1 MDLDRFGRSIGH
13 VFGDR
18 DLLVRALTHRSFAS
32 THNER
37 LEFLGDS
44 VVNCAVALE
53 LYRKFPALPEGE
65 LSRLRA
71 SLVSQPSLAR
81 IARAHDI
88 GAHLRLGEGEL
99 RSGGA
104 QRPSML
110 ADALEAVVGAA
121 FLDGGFEAA
130 RTVVQTLFGSALAST
145 DPATAG
151 KDAKTLLQEYLQGR
165 KLPLPRYSVLAV
177 TGEAHEQRFHV
188 ECEVEQLDIRTEG
201 EGSSR
206 RSAEQQAARAAY
218 ECATRA

>member
-13 VFGDR
+13 VFGDP
-18 DLLVRALTHRSFAS
+18 DLLVRALTHRSFGAA
-32 THNER
+32 HNER

-53 LYRKFPALPEGE
+53 LYSKFPELTEGE

-71 SLVSQPSLAR
+71 SLVSQPALA
-81 IARAHDI
+81 AVALAHDI

-104 QRPSML
+104 QRPSIL
-110 ADALEAVVGAA
+110 ADALEAVVGAT
-121 FLDGGFEAA
+121 FVDGGFDAA
-130 RTVVQTLFGSALAST
+130 RTVVRTLLAGALENI

-151 KDAKTLLQEYLQGR
+151 RDAKTLLQEYLQGR
-165 KLPLPRYSVLAV
+165 RLPLPRYSVLAV
-177 TGEAHEQRFHV
+177 SGEAHDQRFHV
-188 ECEVEQLDIRTEG
+188 ECEIAQLAVRTEG

-206 RSAEQQAARAAY
+206 RSAEQEAARAAY
-218 ECATRA
+218 ESVMRA

>member
-1 MDLDRFGRSIGH
+1 MDLDRFGRSVGY
-13 VFGDR
+13 VFSDR
-18 DLLVRALTHRSFAS
+18 DLLVRALTHRSFGAA
-32 THNER
+32 HNER

-53 LYRKFPALPEGE
+53 LYRKFPDLTEGE

-71 SLVSQPSLAR
+71 SLVSQPSLAA
-81 IARAHDI
+81 IAQAHAI

-99 RSGGA
+99 KSGGA

-130 RTVVQTLFGSALAST
+130 RNLVRTIFASALENI
-145 DPATAG
+145 DPLTCG
-151 KDAKTLLQEYLQGR
+151 KDPKTLLQEYLQSR
-165 KLPLPRYSVLAV
+165 KLPLPRYSVLGV
-177 TGEAHEQRFHV
+177 SGEAHEQHFHV
-188 ECEVEQLDIRTEG
+188 ECEIAQLNIRTPG